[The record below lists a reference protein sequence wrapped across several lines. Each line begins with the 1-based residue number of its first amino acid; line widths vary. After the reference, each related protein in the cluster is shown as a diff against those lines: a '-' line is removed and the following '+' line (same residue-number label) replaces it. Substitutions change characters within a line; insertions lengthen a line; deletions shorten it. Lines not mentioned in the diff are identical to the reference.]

1 MICILDCLYLTMKS
15 TRSGTRVGSGYGS
28 KQVRVKKGQLNK
40 GLFWFGSKRVWVGTG
55 SGQNG
60 FRVGSVKKMFFSHN
74 TTIMFCIYSSAKYQ
88 MLVTSNVL
96 TEI

>member
-40 GLFWFGSKRVWVGTG
+40 GLFWFGSKRVRVGTG

-60 FRVGSVKKMFFSHN
+60 FRVGSVKKMFFFSQHN
-74 TTIMFCIYSSAKYQ
+74 NYVLHLFKCKIPN
-88 MLVTSNVL
+88 VSNKQCAD
-96 TEI
+96 